1 VKLYKP
7 DNLAV
12 GDLVRHILYPVE
24 EWAAVVLEIDGE
36 PDPLTRKSRV
46 LLCWAAVVL
55 EIDGEP
61 DPLTRKSRVLLCML
75 PGVKNEYF
83 FKYRFRK
90 DKRYKNDKIG
100 WLSINWLRKY
110 SS

>member
-24 EWAAVVLEIDGE
+24 EWAAVVLEIE
-36 PDPLTRKSRV
+36 
-46 LLCWAAVVL
+46 
-55 EIDGEP
+55 GEP

>member
-1 VKLYKP
+1 MKLYKP

-24 EWAAVVLEIDGE
+24 EWAAVVLEIE
-36 PDPLTRKSRV
+36 
-46 LLCWAAVVL
+46 
-55 EIDGEP
+55 GEP